1 MTTGEI
7 AFIAMVIATY
17 AIFSVALVAVTWKYE
32 RNRSAR
38 TSQQEAAGRPAH
50 A

>member
-17 AIFSVALVAVTWKYE
+17 AIFSVSLVAVTWKYE
-32 RNRSAR
+32 RNRPAR
-38 TSQQEAAGRPAH
+38 KLQQEAAGRTAH